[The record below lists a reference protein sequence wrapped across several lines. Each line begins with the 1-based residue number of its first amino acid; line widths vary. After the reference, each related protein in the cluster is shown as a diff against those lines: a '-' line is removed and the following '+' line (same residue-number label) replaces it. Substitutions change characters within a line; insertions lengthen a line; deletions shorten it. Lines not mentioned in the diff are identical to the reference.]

1 MDEPRTHYQITFTAR
16 QAVGGFLGLL
26 LSLGL
31 AYFFGLMAGLSG
43 RPAVPGS
50 DEASS
55 EAAEAEKIAAANP
68 SDDAG
73 EALPPIETAV
83 PTAVVPSGPLGS
95 RTLLAGGVTAAT
107 PLPAD
112 PTPPAT
118 LQTFQDGSADDGQTS
133 PIAAASGGSG
143 PSPPRPAAGASTAAG
158 KFWVQVASLS
168 SREEAGTLSTRLAR
182 RGFRSQV
189 LTATGP
195 KGKGKVYR
203 VRVGP
208 YGSEDDAERAA
219 TKLARQENVKS
230 PWVVPDGM

>member
-43 RPAVPGS
+43 RPAAGP
-50 DEASS
+50 DEAGS
-55 EAAEAEKIAAANP
+55 EMAEAEKMAAANP
-68 SDDAG
+68 DDGGDAM
-73 EALPPIETAV
+73 PPIETAV
-83 PTAVVPSGPLGS
+83 PTAAVPSGPLGS

-118 LQTFQDGSADDGQTS
+118 LQTFQDGSADDGQSS
-133 PIAAASGGSG
+133 PIAAASGGSV
-143 PSPPRPAAGASTAAG
+143 PAPPPGPAAGASTAAG

-168 SREEAGTLSTRLAR
+168 SREEAGTLSTRLTR

-195 KGKGKVYR
+195 RGKGKVYR